1 MSDYDQTEDEL
12 IEGEYGRLVHVG
24 HVSLTDEDV
33 ENYLEIDPK
42 TINDSDLRKL
52 GENLFD
58 FLQDAYADALKK
70 AYTVLILERND
81 EDASV

>member
-12 IEGEYGRLVHVG
+12 IEGEHGRLVHVG

-33 ENYLEIDPK
+33 ENYLEIDPE
-42 TINDSDLRKL
+42 TISDSDLRKL
-52 GENLFD
+52 GEILFE
-58 FLQDAYADALKK
+58 FLQDVYADALKK